1 MVAVFKSASVKA
13 ETKTADAELA
23 KIQAFV
29 LDPVEPILHLLAR
42 FQEEDNELTT
52 DDAVVSL
59 QDALRLIGNSSCQIS
74 SIRRKKVLR
83 ALNPEIQD
91 LAAEKEHFKEDAPQL
106 FGNGFEKVMKERAE
120 SIRILQKASKTASV
134 PQQKKFSQR
143 PLHCPPKEAAART
156 TAARKTAGQWQQRW
170 PTASNT
176 NK

>member
-1 MVAVFKSASVKA
+1 MKA

-29 LDPVEPILHLLAR
+29 LDPVGPLLHLLER

-52 DDAVVSL
+52 DDAVASL

-106 FGNGFEKVMKERAE
+106 FRNGFEKVMKERAE

-143 PLHCPPKEAAART
+143 PLHCPQKRQRPEPRQQERQPGSGNRDGHLPAIQTSNHVAR
-156 TAARKTAGQWQQRW
+156 RH
-170 PTASNT
+170 
-176 NK
+176 